1 MKLAVLADV
10 HANFAALE
18 AVAAQLEKWRPDWVI
33 VAGDLVN
40 RGPRPLECL
49 RYVQD
54 KMRTAGWLSVLG
66 NHEEYVMSHAHSSA
80 PRSGMQFDLHSTSYW
95 TFQQLN
101 GDVSALAAMP
111 LQQNGL
117 APDGSEFRVV
127 HASMSGTRAGVY
139 AYTSD
144 DVLRRLIDPPPALL
158 CVGHTHKPLIRRIDC
173 TLIVNVGAVGLPF
186 DGDRRACYGQLT
198 WRDNEWQAEIIRL
211 EYDRKRADRDFDL
224 TGFMD
229 QSGAFAPLIR
239 KELHLAQSQLY
250 EWGQRYEAPVL
261 AGELT
266 LTESVR
272 RFLTDDGRASV

>member
-49 RYVQD
+49 RFVQD

-66 NHEEYVMSHAHSSA
+66 NHEEYVMSHAHPEA
-80 PRSGMQFDLHSTSYW
+80 PRSGMQFDLRSTSYW
-95 TFQQLN
+95 TYQQLN

-111 LQQNGL
+111 LQQSCL

-139 AYTSD
+139 TYTSD

-158 CVGHTHKPLIRRIDC
+158 CVGHTHKPLIRRVDR
-173 TLIVNVGAVGLPF
+173 TLVVNVGAVGLPF
-186 DGDRRACYGQLT
+186 DGDQRASYGQLT
-198 WRDNEWQAEIIRL
+198 WRANAWQAEIIRL

-250 EWGQRYEAPVL
+250 EWGQQYEAPVL

-272 RFLTDDGRASV
+272 RFLIDDGRASA